1 VAESARWGDNME
13 AFGAMIDTR
22 ERAYAL
28 RLPETD
34 ALLAT
39 DRANQLLGVRTQ
51 VDAALTAAETGN
63 DVPAFGTAKERDQ
76 WARIRA
82 LEEAL
87 NAAPAGPDTDE
98 ARDKL
103 RLIKGAL
110 YWRLDEAYK
119 ARDYAARNQL
129 REIDAALNEAQNRWA
144 RVQRARGIAPQ
155 NTGEFAAR
163 IAALND
169 RLQQLRAG
177 MHGASRRQ
185 DDFLT
190 NLAQQTLLTQKDRLG
205 AYEVQA
211 RFALADIYDRAVSDG
226 KPAARTDG
234 AANGDGGAT
243 ATPVEAPP
251 ATTPRAPAGGGAAP

>member
-1 VAESARWGDNME
+1 
-13 AFGAMIDTR
+13 
-22 ERAYAL
+22 
-28 RLPETD
+28 
-34 ALLAT
+34 
-39 DRANQLLGVRTQ
+39 VRTQ
-51 VDAALTAAETGN
+51 VDAALSAAETGN
-63 DVPAFGTAKERDQ
+63 DVPAFGTPKERDQ

-87 NAAPAGPDTDE
+87 RTAPAGPDTDA

-110 YWRLDEAYK
+110 YWRLDEAFK

-163 IAALND
+163 IAALSE
-169 RLQQLRAG
+169 RLRQLRTSMQSTAE
-177 MHGASRRQ
+177 RQ
-185 DDFLT
+185 DRYLT
-190 NLAQQTLLTQKDRLG
+190 HLAQQELLAQKDRLA

-226 KPAARTDG
+226 KPGAGSGPSPVG
-234 AANGDGGAT
+234 AAGGAGAT
-243 ATPVEAPP
+243 TGGSPPLPATPGTA
-251 ATTPRAPAGGGAAP
+251 APAQGTPTP